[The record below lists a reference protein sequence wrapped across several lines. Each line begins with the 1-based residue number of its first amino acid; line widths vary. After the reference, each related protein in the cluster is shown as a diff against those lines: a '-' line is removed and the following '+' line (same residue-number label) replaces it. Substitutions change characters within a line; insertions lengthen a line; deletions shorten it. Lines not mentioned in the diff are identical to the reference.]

1 MIYKLWSS
9 KMFIKWWL
17 RPCYWCLDPY
27 GKDIDGN
34 VRVHYFAGYVTKI
47 ILHLDFDNSQ
57 YATENIHNI

>member
-1 MIYKLWSS
+1 
-9 KMFIKWWL
+9 MFIKWWL
-17 RPCYWCLDPY
+17 SPCYWCLDPY